1 MSVKQAK
8 LCKSDRAM
16 KMMVVNTPRGLI
28 PCGDDDYSEK
38 KKLKIGETY
47 NVEIKVA
54 RNVDF
59 HRKYFA
65 LISYAWEFLN
75 ENEVERFRDKDNFRK
90 YVEIA
95 AGHCEVIY
103 HPRLQEFVEIP
114 KSISFGS
121 MDNTAFS
128 DLYKRVK
135 DVIFS
140 IIGGRVSEKEFE
152 RLLLDF

>member
-1 MSVKQAK
+1 MRM
-8 LCKSDRAM
+8 L
-16 KMMVVNTPRGLI
+16 VVNTPRGLV
-28 PCGDDDYSEK
+28 PFGDDDYDQK
-38 KKLKIGETY
+38 KKLKVGEAY
-47 NVEIKVA
+47 NVDVKVA
-54 RNVDF
+54 RNVEF

-65 LISYAWEFLN
+65 LIAYAWEFLN
-75 ENEVERFRDKDNFRK
+75 EKEIQTFKSKDNFRK
-90 YVEIA
+90 YLEVA

-121 MDNTAFS
+121 MDNTTFS

>member
-1 MSVKQAK
+1 MK
-8 LCKSDRAM
+8 LL
-16 KMMVVNTPRGLI
+16 VVNTPRGLV
-28 PCGDDDYSEK
+28 PLDDDDYEEK
-38 KKLKIGETY
+38 KKLKLGQTY
-47 NVEIKVA
+47 SVEVKVA

-65 LISYAWEFLN
+65 LIAYAWEFLT
-75 ENEVERFRDKDNFRK
+75 ELEEERFKTKDNFRK
-90 YVEIA
+90 YLEMA
-95 AGHCEVIY
+95 AGHCDVIF

-128 DLYKRVK
+128 GLYERVK

-140 IIGGRVSEKEFE
+140 IIGGRVTREEFE
-152 RLLLDF
+152 RLLVDF

>member
-1 MSVKQAK
+1 MK
-8 LCKSDRAM
+8 LL
-16 KMMVVNTPRGLI
+16 VVNTPRGLV
-28 PCGDDDYSEK
+28 PLGDDDYEEK
-38 KKLKIGETY
+38 KKLKLGQTY
-47 NVEIKVA
+47 SVEVKVA

-75 ENEVERFRDKDNFRK
+75 EQETERFRTKENFRK
-90 YVEIA
+90 YVEVA
-95 AGHCEVIY
+95 AGHCDVIF
-103 HPRLQEFVEIP
+103 HPRLQEYVEIP
-114 KSISFGS
+114 KSISFGK
-121 MDNTAFS
+121 MDNAELS

-140 IIGGRVSEKEFE
+140 IIGNRVSQDQFE

>member
-1 MSVKQAK
+1 MK
-8 LCKSDRAM
+8 LL
-16 KMMVVNTPRGLI
+16 VVNTPRGLV
-28 PCGDDDYSEK
+28 PLGDDDYEEK
-38 KKLKIGETY
+38 KKLKLGQTY
-47 NVEIKVA
+47 SVEVKVA

-65 LISYAWEFLN
+65 LIAYAWEFLN
-75 ENEVERFRDKDNFRK
+75 EQEEERFKTKDNFRK
-90 YVEIA
+90 YLEMA
-95 AGHCEVIY
+95 AGHCDVIF

-128 DLYKRVK
+128 GLYERVK

-140 IIGGRVSEKEFE
+140 IIGDRVTREEFE
-152 RLLLDF
+152 RLLIDF

>member
-1 MSVKQAK
+1 MRM
-8 LCKSDRAM
+8 L
-16 KMMVVNTPRGLI
+16 VVNTPRGLV
-28 PCGDDDYSEK
+28 PFGDDDYDQK
-38 KKLKIGETY
+38 KKLKVGEAY
-47 NVEIKVA
+47 NVEVKVA
-54 RNVDF
+54 RNVEF

-65 LISYAWEFLN
+65 LIAYAWEFLN
-75 ENEVERFRDKDNFRK
+75 EKEIQTFKNKDNFRK
-90 YVEIA
+90 YLEVA

-121 MDNTAFS
+121 MDNTTFS